1 MYPVERSR
9 IARIERL
16 ACIGET
22 TSEIMHELNNQL
34 TVLLGYATMLKKA
47 QAESWKYAD
56 EMLMSCE
63 RCCGMAKGV
72 LEFARSRRMERQRTD
87 LRRVITKPV
96 EIKTR
101 LFESAAIKVRLTFPP
116 ECMEALVD
124 EFQVQQ
130 VVFNILHNAFYELLK
145 VKKRVLEVHGRREG
159 GKAVIEFRDS
169 GRGIRDE
176 HVKRIFEPFFTT
188 KPTGEG
194 TGLGLS
200 ISRRIIEEHGGSLR
214 VGSSNGRGATITL
227 DLPLVE
233 DPRLPLSTGVLNEAY
248 GRFPARKVAVKDG
261 KRDGPGMGGDGESV
275 ETDIRCGAP

>member
-1 MYPVERSR
+1 MYPVDKNR

-34 TVLLGYATMLKKA
+34 TVLLGYATMLKDA
-47 QAESWKYAD
+47 CAESWKYAD
-56 EMLMSCE
+56 GMLQTCE
-63 RCCGMAKGV
+63 RCCDMARGV
-72 LEFARSRRMERQRTD
+72 LEFARGERTERQRTD
-87 LRRVITKPV
+87 LRKVVAKPV

-101 LFESAAIKVRLTFPP
+101 LFESAAIKVRIAFPP

-145 VKKRVLEVHGRREG
+145 VKRRVLEVHGRREG

-176 HVKRIFEPFFTT
+176 HRDRIFEPFFTT
-188 KPTGEG
+188 KPAGEG

-214 VGSSNGRGATITL
+214 VGTSNGRGATFTL

-233 DPRLPLSTGVLNEAY
+233 DPRTPLHPGVLDEAY
-248 GRFPARKVAVKDG
+248 GRFPA
-261 KRDGPGMGGDGESV
+261 
-275 ETDIRCGAP
+275 